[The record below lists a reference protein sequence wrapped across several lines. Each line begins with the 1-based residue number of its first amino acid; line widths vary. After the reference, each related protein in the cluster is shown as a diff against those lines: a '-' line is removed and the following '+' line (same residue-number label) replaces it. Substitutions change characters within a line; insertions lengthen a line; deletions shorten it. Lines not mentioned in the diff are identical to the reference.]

1 MEKKYIETARE
12 VLSSYGFGQ
21 GVDLQHLL
29 AVLIG
34 PKATPELCGRLSA
47 KGIQDLADLT
57 EHELCREGLTL
68 TQAQRV
74 MAGFQVGRKWSFV
87 SDEQRFTV
95 RSPEDAYNYLR
106 TKIAYEKQ
114 EVFYVLYLNTKNQVI
129 YERAVFKGSLNAS
142 LVHPRETYRFAVQH
156 SAASIVCGHNHPSHD
171 PSPSREDIDI
181 TKRLAECGKLMGIE
195 LLDHL
200 VVCQEKYV
208 SLKEKGCL

>member
-1 MEKKYIETARE
+1 M
-12 VLSSYGFGQ
+12 
-21 GVDLQHLL
+21 QHLL

-47 KGIQDLADLT
+47 KGLRDLSDLT
-57 EHELCREGLTL
+57 ERELCEEGLTL

-74 MAGFQVGRKWSFV
+74 IAGFQVGQKWSFV
-87 SDEQRFTV
+87 STEQRFMI
-95 RSPEDAYNYLR
+95 RSPEDAYSYLR

-142 LVHPRETYRFAVQH
+142 LVHPRETFRFAVQH
-156 SAASIVCGHNHPSHD
+156 SAASIVCGHNHPSFD

-181 TKRLAECGKLMGIE
+181 TKRLAECGKLMGIDI
-195 LLDHL
+195 LDHI
-200 VVCQEKYV
+200 VVCPKKYF
-208 SLKEKGCL
+208 SMKEKGYL

>member
-1 MEKKYIETARE
+1 M
-12 VLSSYGFGQ
+12 YGSGQ

-57 EHELCREGLTL
+57 EREWCAEGLTL

-87 SDEQRFTV
+87 SAEQRFTV
-95 RSPEDAYNYLR
+95 RSPEDAYSYLR
-106 TKIAYEKQ
+106 TKIGYEKQ

-142 LVHPRETYRFAVQH
+142 IVHSREVFRFAIQH
-156 SAASIVCGHNHPSHD
+156 SAASIVCSHNHPSFD
-171 PSPSREDIDI
+171 PSPSREDIDV
-181 TKRLAECGKLMGIE
+181 TRRLAEGGKMIGID
-195 LLDHL
+195 LLDHI
-200 VVCQEKYV
+200 VVCPQKYF
-208 SLKEKGCL
+208 SMKEKGYL